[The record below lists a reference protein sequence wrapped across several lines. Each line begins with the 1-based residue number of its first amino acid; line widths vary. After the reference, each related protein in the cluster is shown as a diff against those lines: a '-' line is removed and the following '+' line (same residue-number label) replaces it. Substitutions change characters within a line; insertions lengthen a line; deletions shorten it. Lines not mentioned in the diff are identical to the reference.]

1 VLLTLTLA
9 LLQRLFQLLLVSAK
23 QDMDLAMRCVADS
36 VNLRTEL
43 LARCGRILIEDRL
56 NPVVVLLEQGPDLPL
71 LFRSQLEILCQTSEL
86 LVDRLRR
93 VDVLKLLTC

>member
-1 VLLTLTLA
+1 MLLTLTLA

-23 QDMDLAMRCVADS
+23 QDMDLMMRIVADS

-43 LARCGRILIEDRL
+43 LARRGRILIEHRL

-93 VDVLKLLTC
+93 MDVLKLLTC